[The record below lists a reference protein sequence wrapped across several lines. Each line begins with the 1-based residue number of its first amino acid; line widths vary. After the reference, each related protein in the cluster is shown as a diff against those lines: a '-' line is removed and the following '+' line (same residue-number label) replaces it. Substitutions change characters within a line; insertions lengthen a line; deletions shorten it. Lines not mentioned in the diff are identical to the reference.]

1 MKLVLYGVETYC
13 INNRVHQL
21 IQEIDDMNVS
31 RYQGLSREAVAA
43 TSRYPIMADK
53 QAVIVETEKLT
64 GDDTKML
71 ESLDIPETTIFIV
84 VVSGSVETRTNAFKS
99 MMKKKEVVEYG
110 KVAEPEL
117 KMLITKLVTAK
128 NSHMEEPVIDYFIRY
143 IGYEIDET
151 VSLYTVNIAVKQL
164 CYSAKEITEDDVRAL
179 ITPSVQVQIWE
190 LSNFLLDLDGP
201 ALYSHVTKLFDEKEN
216 GIGMLS
222 LLLRSFRLTY
232 KASLL
237 KGRSDYEISK
247 ILGVKPFQFKAAMK
261 FTPQQI
267 SEILTVLQQGVNSIK
282 AGQPEKNT
290 VIFTLNEALLV
301 LGGAA

>member
-1 MKLVLYGVETYC
+1 
-13 INNRVHQL
+13 
-21 IQEIDDMNVS
+21 
-31 RYQGLSREAVAA
+31 
-43 TSRYPIMADK
+43 
-53 QAVIVETEKLT
+53 
-64 GDDTKML
+64 
-71 ESLDIPETTIFIV
+71 
-84 VVSGSVETRTNAFKS
+84 
-99 MMKKKEVVEYG
+99 
-110 KVAEPEL
+110 
-117 KMLITKLVTAK
+117 
-128 NSHMEEPVIDYFIRY
+128 MEDSVIDYFIKY

-222 LLLRSFRLTY
+222 LLLRSFRLAY

-267 SEILTVLQQGVNSIK
+267 SEILTILQQGVNSIK
-282 AGQPEKNT
+282 DGQPEKNT

>member
-1 MKLVLYGVETYC
+1 MKLVLYGAETYC
-13 INNRVHQL
+13 INNRVRKL
-21 IQEIDDMNVS
+21 IQDIDDMNVS

-99 MMKKKEVVEYG
+99 MIKKKEVEEYG

-117 KMLITKLVTAK
+117 KKLISKLVTAK
-128 NSHMEEPVIDYFIRY
+128 NSRMEEPVIDYFIKY
-143 IGYEIDET
+143 IGYEIDEN

-164 CYSAKEITEDDVRAL
+164 CYFAKEITEDDVRAL

-190 LSNFLLDLDGP
+190 LSNFLLDLNGP

-232 KASLL
+232 KASWL
-237 KGRSDYEISK
+237 KGRADYEISK
-247 ILGVKPFQFKAAMK
+247 ILGVKPCQFKAAMK

-267 SEILTVLQQGVNSIK
+267 SEILTVLQQG
-282 AGQPEKNT
+282 GQQYKSRATGKKHCYFYPQ
-290 VIFTLNEALLV
+290 
-301 LGGAA
+301 

>member
-1 MKLVLYGVETYC
+1 MKLVLYGAEPYC
-13 INNRVHQL
+13 INNRVRKL

-53 QAVIVETEKLT
+53 QAVIVEAEKLT

-71 ESLDIPETTIFIV
+71 ESLDIPEFTLFIV

-117 KMLITKLVTAK
+117 KKLITAK
-128 NSHMEEPVIDYFIRY
+128 NSHIEEPVIDYFIKY
-143 IGYEIDET
+143 IGYEIDEN
-151 VSLYTVNIAVKQL
+151 VSLYTVNIAIKQL
-164 CYSAKEITEDDVRAL
+164 CYSAKEITEEDVRAL
-179 ITPSVQVQIWE
+179 IMPSVQVQIWE
-190 LSNFLLDLDGP
+190 LSNFLLDLNGP

-222 LLLRSFRLTY
+222 LLLRSFRLAY

-237 KGRSDYEISK
+237 KGRSDHEISK

>member
-1 MKLVLYGVETYC
+1 M
-13 INNRVHQL
+13 I
-21 IQEIDDMNVS
+21 
-31 RYQGLSREAVAA
+31 
-43 TSRYPIMADK
+43 
-53 QAVIVETEKLT
+53 
-64 GDDTKML
+64 
-71 ESLDIPETTIFIV
+71 
-84 VVSGSVETRTNAFKS
+84 
-99 MMKKKEVVEYG
+99 KKKEVEEYG

-117 KMLITKLVTAK
+117 KKLISKLVTAK
-128 NSHMEEPVIDYFIRY
+128 NSRMEDSVIDYFIRY

-247 ILGVKPFQFKAAMK
+247 ILG
-261 FTPQQI
+261 
-267 SEILTVLQQGVNSIK
+267 
-282 AGQPEKNT
+282 
-290 VIFTLNEALLV
+290 
-301 LGGAA
+301 

>member
-1 MKLVLYGVETYC
+1 M
-13 INNRVHQL
+13 
-21 IQEIDDMNVS
+21 
-31 RYQGLSREAVAA
+31 AA

-53 QAVIVETEKLT
+53 QAVIVEAEKLT

-71 ESLDIPETTIFIV
+71 ESLDIPEFTLFIV

-117 KMLITKLVTAK
+117 KKLISKLVTAK
-128 NSHMEEPVIDYFIRY
+128 NSRMEDSVIDYFIRY